1 MKKSFKWI
9 VLGLSFAAVLWFT
22 ACEGPSQP
30 KYGPENPDPNPTGKA
45 AAILDEVSPGEAYF
59 NEIITIKGSGFA
71 ARPEF
76 NFVAFGT
83 KVAPVLE
90 ATANELKVKAPLFNG
105 DSVKVRVGVRGS
117 ELWSN
122 SLDFVFTALAPE
134 LIDEEIV
141 WPNGVDVDADGNV
154 YVGSAADGII
164 YKITP
169 EGEKSEFAE
178 VPVNGSIRF
187 GPQQYL
193 YACVKGESKIVRVS
207 PDGGTVEDVVE
218 LDAEPV
224 YFDWD
229 ADRNLYIVGNDVGIF
244 RLDPSGGLTLQDSV
258 GSPKSCRVFGNHL
271 YVTNIWDG
279 QILRYEITPGGL
291 TGKEVLLEGDSPVS
305 LELDAE
311 GTLYY
316 TLAWEG
322 SLSLEKADGSDEV
335 MYEGE
340 LEPQMRYMA
349 YHGKYVYLV
358 ATGGSA
364 DEGTGQVYRV
374 YVGAEQ
380 APNYGLN

>member
-1 MKKSFKWI
+1 MKRLFKWI
-9 VLGLSFAAVLWFT
+9 VLELSFAAVLWFT

-45 AAILDEVSPGEAYF
+45 AAVVDEVSPQEAFF
-59 NEIITIKGSGFA
+59 NETITIKGSGFA
-71 ARPEF
+71 TRPEF

-105 DSVKVRVGVRGS
+105 DSVQVRVGVRGS

-122 SLDFVFTALAPE
+122 SVDFVFKALAPE
-134 LIDEEIV
+134 IIDEEIP

-154 YVGSAADGII
+154 YVGSAAEGII

-193 YACVKGESKIVRVS
+193 YVCVKGESKIVRVS
-207 PDGGTVEDVVE
+207 PDGATVEDVVE

-279 QILRYEITPGGL
+279 QILRYEITPDGL
-291 TGKEVLLEGDSPVS
+291 TGKEVFLEGDSPIS

-316 TLAWEG
+316 ALAWE
-322 SLSLEKADGSDEV
+322 STLYLKKTDGSDEV

-340 LEPQMRYMA
+340 LEAQMRYWA
-349 YHGKYVYLV
+349 FHGKYLYLV
-358 ATGGSA
+358 FTGADAESA
-364 DEGTGQVYRV
+364 GRVFKV
-374 YVGAEQ
+374 YVGAEN

>member
-1 MKKSFKWI
+1 MKRFFKWI
-9 VLGLSFAAVLWFT
+9 LLGLSFAALLWFT

-30 KYGPENPDPNPTGKA
+30 KYGPGNPDPNPTGQA
-45 AAILDEVSPGEAYF
+45 AAVLDEVSPGEAYF

-71 ARPEF
+71 TRPEF

-105 DSVKVRVGVRGS
+105 DSVQVRVGVKGS

-122 SLDFVFTALAPE
+122 SVDFVFKALAPE
-134 LIDEEIV
+134 IIDEEIP

-154 YVGSAADGII
+154 YVGSAAEGII

-187 GPQQYL
+187 GPQHYL

-207 PDGGTVEDVVE
+207 PDGSAVEDVVE
-218 LDAEPV
+218 LEAEPV

-258 GSPKSCRVFGNHL
+258 GSPKSCRVFGNRL

-279 QILRYEITPGGL
+279 QILCYEITPDGL
-291 TGKEVLLEGDSPVS
+291 TGKEVLIEGDSPVS
-305 LELDAE
+305 LELDAD

-316 TLAWEG
+316 SLAWE
-322 SLSLEKADGSDEV
+322 SNLYLKKTDGSDEV

-340 LEPQMRYMA
+340 LAPQMRYMA
-349 YHGKYVYLV
+349 FQGKYLYLV
-358 ATGGSA
+358 YTGGDAESA
-364 DEGTGQVYRV
+364 GQVFKV
-374 YVGAEQ
+374 YVGAEN
-380 APNYGLN
+380 APNYGLK

>member
-1 MKKSFKWI
+1 MKKQFKWI
-9 VLGLSFAAVLWFT
+9 FLGLSFAAVLWFT

-45 AAILDEVSPGEAYF
+45 AAVLNEVSPEEAYF
-59 NEIITIKGSGFA
+59 NEIVTIKGSGFDT
-71 ARPEF
+71 RPEF

-90 ATANELKVKAPLFNG
+90 ATAAELKVKAPLFNG
-105 DSVKVRVGVRGS
+105 DSVQVRVGVKGS

-122 SLDFVFTALAPE
+122 SLDFVFKTLAPKM
-134 LIDEEIV
+134 IDEEIP
-141 WPNGVDVDADGNV
+141 WPNGVDVDAEGNV
-154 YVGSAADGII
+154 FVGSAGEGVI

-169 EGEKSEFAE
+169 EGDKSVFAT

-187 GPQQYL
+187 GPQNNL
-193 YACVKGESKIVRVS
+193 YVCVKGENKIVRVS
-207 PDGGTVEDVVE
+207 ADGASVEDVVT
-218 LDAEPV
+218 LDASPV

-229 ADRNLYIVGNDVGIF
+229 ADKNLYIVGNDVGIF

-271 YVTNIWDG
+271 YVTNIWDS
-279 QILRYEITPGGL
+279 QILRYEITPDGL

-316 TLAWEG
+316 ALAWES
-322 SLSLEKADGSDEV
+322 SLYLKKTDGSEEV

-340 LEPQMRYMA
+340 LAPQMRFMA
-349 YHGKYVYLV
+349 FHGKYMYLV
-358 ATGGSA
+358 FTGGDAESA
-364 DEGTGQVYRV
+364 GQVFQV

>member
-1 MKKSFKWI
+1 MKRLFKWI
-9 VLGLSFAAVLWFT
+9 ILELSFAALLWFT
-22 ACEGPSQP
+22 ACEGPTQP
-30 KYGPENPDPNPTGKA
+30 KYGPGNPDPNPTGNA
-45 AAILDEVSPGEAYF
+45 AAVLDEVNPGEAYF
-59 NEIITIKGSGFA
+59 NEIVTIKGSGFA
-71 ARPEF
+71 TRPEF

-105 DSVKVRVGVRGS
+105 DSVKVRVGVKGS

-122 SLDFVFTALAPE
+122 SVDFIFKALAPD
-134 LIDEEIV
+134 LIDEEIP

-154 YVGSAADGII
+154 YVGSAVDGII

-169 EGEKSEFAE
+169 EGEKSAFAE

-207 PDGGTVEDVVE
+207 PDGSTVEDVVE

-244 RLDPSGGLTLQDSV
+244 RLDTSGGLTLQDSV

-279 QILRYEITPGGL
+279 QILRYEITPEGL
-291 TGKEVLLEGDSPVS
+291 TGKEVLIEGDSPVS
-305 LELDAE
+305 LELDAD

-316 TLAWEG
+316 SLAWE
-322 SLSLEKADGSDEV
+322 STLYLKKTDGSDEV

-340 LEPQMRYMA
+340 LSPQMRYMA
-349 YHGKYVYLV
+349 FHGKYLYLV
-358 ATGGSA
+358 YTGGDAESA
-364 DEGTGQVYRV
+364 GQVFKV
-374 YVGAEQ
+374 YVGAEN